1 MMANGLRFWAQRR
14 SFFEVLLVLAVFFE
28 SGAAWAAAGTIQVL
42 IGTARISQHTG
53 QQRPALRG
61 DDLYEGDTVTTAA
74 NSNVQIRMI
83 DDSIIWVRPGSQF
96 KIERYRSDQHGASK
110 NEAALNLLSGTMRQV
125 TGSIGKASPG
135 DYKLSTPNA
144 TIGIRGTE
152 FDATFA
158 TAQIAAQ
165 LNTPPG
171 TYNRVYVGS
180 TVLEGPSGRVNLN
193 KDEAGFMGISPGD
206 KPQVLPRIP
215 AFMNSAPAAA
225 ERVDAAPT
233 KPRSLQISVRFG
245 EGDGDT
251 VSSTSS
257 RDTNTEQRLRAIEG
271 ERATLVLAQGPA
283 PRQPAQTGAKP
294 ATQSVVD
301 VVAKINGN
309 NALVQFMAQNQSVG
323 SAGGQASQLSTSLNV
338 PLGVWTEVSGRGPWS
353 GSSNSTL
360 SSSSARPDTSR
371 VYLKVDDLSR

>member
-1 MMANGLRFWAQRR
+1 MANRLHR
-14 SFFEVLLVLAVFFE
+14 
-28 SGAAWAAAGTIQVL
+28 GAALRMFFRALLATMLASGVASVWAAAGKIQAL

-53 QQRPALRG
+53 QERPAQRG
-61 DDLYEGDTVTTAA
+61 DDLYEGDTVSTSA
-74 NSNVQIRMI
+74 NSNVQIRML
-83 DDSIIWVRPGSQF
+83 DDAIIWVRPGSQF
-96 KIERYRSDQHGASK
+96 KIERYRSDKHGAPK
-110 NEAALNLLSGTMRQV
+110 NEAALSLLSGTMRQV
-125 TGSIGKASPG
+125 TGAIGKNAPA

-193 KDEAGFMGISPGD
+193 KDEAGFMGTSPGD

-215 AFMNSAPAAA
+215 AFMNSKPAAA
-225 ERVDAAPT
+225 ERSDATPT

-245 EGDGDT
+245 EGDEDT

-257 RDTNTEQRLRAIEG
+257 RDTNTEQRLRAVEG

-283 PRQPAQTGAKP
+283 PRQPVQTGARP
-294 ATQSVVD
+294 TTQSMVD

-323 SAGGQASQLSTSLNV
+323 SAGGQASQLATNLNV

-353 GSSNSTL
+353 GSGNSTL

>member
-1 MMANGLRFWAQRR
+1 MVSSMHFGAGLRILR
-14 SFFEVLLVLAVFFE
+14 SVLLALTLVGGGGVV
-28 SGAAWAAAGTIQVL
+28 WAAAGTIQVL
-42 IGTARISQHTG
+42 IGTARITQHTG

-61 DDLYEGDTVTTAA
+61 DDLYEGDTVSTAV

-83 DDSIIWVRPGSQF
+83 DDAIIWVRPGSQL

-125 TGSIGKASPG
+125 TGAIGKNSPS
-135 DYKLSTPNA
+135 DYRLSTPNA

-158 TAQIAAQ
+158 TALIAAQ

-193 KDEAGFMGISPGD
+193 KDEAGFMGTSPGD

-225 ERVDAAPT
+225 ERGDATPT

-245 EGDGDT
+245 EGDEDT

-257 RDTNTEQRLRAIEG
+257 RDTNTEQRLRAVEG

-283 PRQPAQTGAKP
+283 PRQPVPTGARP

-323 SAGGQASQLSTSLNV
+323 SAGGQASQLATNLNV

-353 GSSNSTL
+353 GSGNSTL
-360 SSSSARPDTSR
+360 LSSSARPDNSR

>member
-1 MMANGLRFWAQRR
+1 MATGLRPSPHSWRVFVA
-14 SFFEVLLVLAVFFE
+14 LLALAFMFT
-28 SGAAWAAAGTIQVL
+28 SGSVRAAAGTIQVL
-42 IGTARISQHTG
+42 IGTARITQHTG

-83 DDSIIWVRPGSQF
+83 DDAIIWVRPGSQF
-96 KIERYRSDQHGASK
+96 KIERYRSDRHGAPK

-125 TGSIGKASPG
+125 TGAIGKNSPG

-158 TAQIAAQ
+158 TALIAAQ

-171 TYNRVYVGS
+171 TYNRVYVGA

-193 KDEAGFMGISPGD
+193 KDEAGFMGMSPGD

-215 AFMNSAPAAA
+215 AFMNSNPTAA
-225 ERVDAAPT
+225 ERVDAAPA

-245 EGDGDT
+245 DGDEDT

-283 PRQPAQTGAKP
+283 ARQPAQTGARP

-301 VVAKINGN
+301 VVARINGN

-323 SAGGQASQLSTSLNV
+323 SAGGQASQLATSLSV

-353 GSSNSTL
+353 GSGNSTL
-360 SSSSARPDTSR
+360 SSSSARADTSR

>member
-1 MMANGLRFWAQRR
+1 MVSSMHFGAAWRILR
-14 SFFEVLLVLAVFFE
+14 SVLLALTLAGCG
-28 SGAAWAAAGTIQVL
+28 GAVWAAAGTIQVL
-42 IGTARISQHTG
+42 IGTARITQHTG

-61 DDLYEGDTVTTAA
+61 DELYEGDTVSTAA

-83 DDSIIWVRPGSQF
+83 DDAIIWVRPGSQF
-96 KIERYRSDQHGASK
+96 KIERYRSDRHGAAK
-110 NEAALNLLSGTMRQV
+110 NEASLNLLSGTMRQV
-125 TGSIGKASPG
+125 TGAIGKASPG

-158 TAQIAAQ
+158 TALIAAQ

-180 TVLEGPSGRVNLN
+180 TVLEGPSGRVELN
-193 KDEAGFMGISPGD
+193 KDEAGFMGMLPGD
-206 KPQVLPRIP
+206 QPQVLPRIP
-215 AFMNSAPAAA
+215 AFMIGKPAAA
-225 ERVDAAPT
+225 ERVDATPT

-245 EGDGDT
+245 EGDEDKM
-251 VSSTSS
+251 SSTSS
-257 RDTNTEQRLRAIEG
+257 RDTNTEQRLRAVEG

-283 PRQPAQTGAKP
+283 PRQPPRSGAKP

-301 VVAKINGN
+301 LVTKINGN

-323 SAGGQASQLSTSLNV
+323 SAGVQASQLATSLNV
-338 PLGVWTEVSGRGPWS
+338 PLGVWTEVSGRGPWD
-353 GSSNSTL
+353 GTGNSTL
-360 SSSSARPDTSR
+360 SSNSARPDTSR